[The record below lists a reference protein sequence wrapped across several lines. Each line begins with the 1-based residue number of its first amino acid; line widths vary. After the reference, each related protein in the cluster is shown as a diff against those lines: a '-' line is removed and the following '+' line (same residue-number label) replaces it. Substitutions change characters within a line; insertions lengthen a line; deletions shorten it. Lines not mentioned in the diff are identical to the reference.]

1 MVIKM
6 SEKKDYPQKFDQA
19 VSSDEDIIIDLTDE
33 VVAKSDNTNETVDLR
48 EAISPDSSELND
60 LELSFDDEEDIIDL
74 EDTDWDAETKGGWL
88 REIED
93 PFPDDDDVTI
103 ASEIGE
109 SIGLDDDDRLY
120 LPEDVDQ
127 EFDSADEI
135 FLLDDDE
142 TEEIPDVTDR
152 ETSESMENEVEVEE
166 LEIEEKVE
174 FDIQTDEEEDFEI
187 VGLDDEH
194 GEEGEDIIA
203 TAVKDSATI
212 KDDQMKLAEGLDLAS
227 GEDSDFIDLDS
238 ENHEDNDDDFF
249 ALAEEVSLDFEDEKE
264 LFDFDDDTDLEFDED
279 VDIASLDADQAENDA
294 IISLAGEEPSDFDED
309 ETQFEFDDKGD
320 LESEADTEI
329 IPLED
334 SKDIIAAAEQE
345 EDQEEEEIIE
355 ITEFDEH
362 FPADKDLVE
371 PEEAS
376 VESELQPDDSSEIF
390 EIDETSFEQRE
401 ETVSLSDS
409 EDELIDHEAMLDA
422 QSDLENNIADNLEKH
437 AAMEPVDVMSAAL
450 AASAIDKADLISDS
464 REEFT
469 EAEPYISD
477 VSATEPDA
485 TTPSEEQPAV
495 EESADTEMQPQL
507 AGAALNVTPELID
520 AALERLINEK
530 FSVRIEEIMYEVIEK
545 AVIKEINRLKE
556 ILLNGSSHEDP

>member
-127 EFDSADEI
+127 EFDSEDEI

-142 TEEIPDVTDR
+142 TEEIPDVTVR
-152 ETSESMENEVEVEE
+152 ETSESMENEVVAEE
-166 LEIEEKVE
+166 LEIEEEVE
-174 FDIQTDEEEDFEI
+174 FDIQTDEEENFEI

-227 GEDSDFIDLDS
+227 GEDNDFIDLDS

-320 LESEADTEI
+320 LDSEADTEI

-334 SKDIIAAAEQE
+334 SKDIIAAAEQG
-345 EDQEEEEIIE
+345 EDQEEEEIVE

-371 PEEAS
+371 PEEAA

-390 EIDETSFEQRE
+390 EIEEDSFEQRK
-401 ETVSLSDS
+401 ETVGLSDS

-422 QSDLENNIADNLEKH
+422 QSDLEKH

-450 AASAIDKADLISDS
+450 AASATDKADLISDS
-464 REEFT
+464 RDELT

-530 FSVRIEEIMYEVIEK
+530 FSGRIEEIMYEVIEK

-556 ILLNGSSHEDP
+556 ILLDGSSHEDT